1 LSREQQATSRK
12 PFQEIAMR
20 VRDAMTKNVVS
31 VSPKTTIA
39 DALDI
44 MVRSHISGMPVID
57 GEGRLVGMISEG
69 DFLRRSE
76 LGTAKSGGSWIVGM
90 LLPGQAAGAYAHVHG
105 QRVGEIMSSN
115 VATVEP
121 TAGLDEAVA
130 LMEKRR
136 IKRLP
141 VVEASKVVGMLTRAD
156 FIRALVEFIR
166 PAYEEQ
172 AISDGEIKLRIEA
185 ELQAEPWAPVASI
198 AVAVENGVVALRGVL
213 TDERQRNAIRA
224 VAENVDGVRV
234 IHDHMIWTDPFTATV
249 LASPE
254 DEENSRVA

>member
-1 LSREQQATSRK
+1 
-12 PFQEIAMR
+12 MR

-39 DALDI
+39 DTLDI

-57 GEGRLVGMISEG
+57 AAGQLVGMISEG

-76 LGTAKSGGSWIVGM
+76 LGTAKPGGSWIAGL
-90 LLPGQAAGAYAHVHG
+90 LLPGQAAKTYAHMHG
-105 QRVGEIMSSN
+105 QRVGEIMSAN
-115 VATVEP
+115 VATIEP
-121 TAGLDEAVA
+121 NAGLDEAVA

-136 IKRLP
+136 VKRLP
-141 VVEASKVVGMLTRAD
+141 VVEADKVVGMLTRAD

-172 AISDGEIKLRIEA
+172 PISDGEIKRRIEA
-185 ELQAEPWAPVASI
+185 ELQAQPWAPVASI
-198 AVAVENGVVALRGVL
+198 EVAVENGAVALRGVL
-213 TDERQRNAIRA
+213 IDERQRNAIRA
-224 VAENVDGVRV
+224 VAENVDGVRAV
-234 IHDHMIWTDPFTATV
+234 HDHMIWTDPFTATV

>member
-1 LSREQQATSRK
+1 
-12 PFQEIAMR
+12 
-20 VRDAMTKNVVS
+20 
-31 VSPKTTIA
+31 
-39 DALDI
+39 
-44 MVRSHISGMPVID
+44 MPVID

-76 LGTAKSGGSWIVGM
+76 LGTAKSGGSWIVGL
-90 LLPGQAAGAYAHVHG
+90 LLPGQAAAAYAHMHG

-141 VVEASKVVGMLTRAD
+141 VVEADKVVGMLTRAD
-156 FIRALVEFIR
+156 FIRALVEFVR

-172 AISDGEIKLRIEA
+172 PISDGEIKRRIEA

-198 AVAVENGVVALRGVL
+198 AVVVENGVATLRGVL

-224 VAENVDGVRV
+224 VAENTDGVRV
-234 IHDHMIWTDPFTATV
+234 IRDHMIWTDPFTATIR
-249 LASPE
+249 ASPE

>member
-1 LSREQQATSRK
+1 
-12 PFQEIAMR
+12 MR

-31 VSPKTTIA
+31 VSPRATIA

-44 MVRSHISGMPVID
+44 MVRSRLSGLPVID
-57 GEGRLVGMISEG
+57 GAGRLVGMISEG

-76 LGTAKSGGSWIVGM
+76 LGTAKPEGSWIVGL
-90 LLPGQAAGAYAHVHG
+90 LLPGQAAKTYARIHG
-105 QRVGEIMSSN
+105 RRVDEIMSAN
-115 VATVEP
+115 VAAIEP
-121 TAGLDEAVA
+121 NAGLDEAAA
-130 LMEKRR
+130 LMEKRG

-141 VVEASKVVGMLTRAD
+141 VVEDEKVVGMLTRAD

-172 AISDGEIKLRIEA
+172 PIADGEIKRRIEA
-185 ELQAEPWAPVASI
+185 ELQAQPWAPVASI
-198 AVAVENGVVALRGVL
+198 VVGVDNGAVVLRGVL

-224 VAENVDGVRV
+224 VAENVDGVRTV
-234 IHDHMIWTDPFTATV
+234 HDHMIWTDPFTATV